1 MNDLVESLARE
12 IASLRDEVRDLRWR
26 QKNMIRPMVASE
38 VDNRRGLVRAD
49 AGGFQ
54 TPWMQAFHQG
64 GAVRSFS
71 PIAAG
76 EILSVFA
83 PGGDV
88 RQAFA
93 FQGGFSDKNAKPT
106 DREDEQGVWYGAT
119 SLFQRPDAAGLFG
132 PNVDLGDAGGPPV
145 ARVGDLVHVTFGSS
159 AGLHPIVTGSSLVR
173 SA

>member
-71 PIAAG
+71 PIAAAVSFPC
-76 EILSVFA
+76 ILSSMRMRSDELRGDQSVF
-83 PGGDV
+83 
-88 RQAFA
+88 
-93 FQGGFSDKNAKPT
+93 SKL
-106 DREDEQGVWYGAT
+106 
-119 SLFQRPDAAGLFG
+119 SLD
-132 PNVDLGDAGGPPV
+132 
-145 ARVGDLVHVTFGSS
+145 
-159 AGLHPIVTGSSLVR
+159 I
-173 SA
+173 